1 MSRSFVRLS
10 SPALRETPVMGEIN
24 TTPLI
29 DVMLVLLIMMILTVP
44 ITTHKVPLDLPGQG
58 VPGEAPPVHRLSLD
72 ARGALAWDGMA
83 IAPEALPG
91 RLEAMTRDPARP
103 ILHLKAEAETPYLR
117 FDETLAEVKRAGITR
132 LGLVGNER
140 FVE

>member
-1 MSRSFVRLS
+1 
-10 SPALRETPVMGEIN
+10 
-24 TTPLI
+24 
-29 DVMLVLLIMMILTVP
+29 
-44 ITTHKVPLDLPGQG
+44 
-58 VPGEAPPVHRLSLD
+58 
-72 ARGALAWDGMA
+72 
-83 IAPEALPG
+83 
-91 RLEAMTRDPARP
+91 MTRDPARP